1 MDANSR
7 HKNRI
12 TIAMT
17 RDTVQGTIKAAGG
30 TTPVSNPVSVASIL
44 QGIIPLQLAWPGRI
58 G

>member
-7 HKNRI
+7 HKNMI

-17 RDTVQGTIKAAGG
+17 RNTVQGTKAAGG
-30 TTPVSNPVSVASIL
+30 TTPVSNPVSIASIL
-44 QGIIPLQLAWPGRI
+44 QGIIQLQLAWPGRI